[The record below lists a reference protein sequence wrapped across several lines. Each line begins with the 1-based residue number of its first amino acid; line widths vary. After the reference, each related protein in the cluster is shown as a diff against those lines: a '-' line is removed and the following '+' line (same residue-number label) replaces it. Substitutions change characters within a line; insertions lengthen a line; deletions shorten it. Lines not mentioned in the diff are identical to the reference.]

1 MGMQQQIF
9 PCCICGQPLALLPD
23 CRPLLFHCGS
33 GHWTSIEG
41 LLRNWLPAD
50 RPRSDLYLAS
60 WEDRAEVLAEL
71 AHQALSNR
79 HALTAADLQEASRA
93 IEDRVRELRDLNRNA
108 PASVRS
114 VGLLLP

>member
-1 MGMQQQIF
+1 
-9 PCCICGQPLALLPD
+9 LPD

-50 RPRSDLYLAS
+50 RPRSALYLDS
-60 WEDRAEVLAEL
+60 WEQRSSVLTEL

-79 HALTAADLQEASRA
+79 HALTAADLQEAARLL
-93 IEDRVRELRDLNRNA
+93 EDRIRDLRNLSRNSPA
-108 PASVRS
+108 P
-114 VGLLLP
+114 LPSIGFSLP

>member
-1 MGMQQQIF
+1 MGNRHLF
-9 PCCICGQPLALLPD
+9 PCCVCGQPLTLLPD

-50 RPRSDLYLAS
+50 RPRSDLYLDS
-60 WEDRAEVLAEL
+60 WVDRGNVLTEL

-79 HALTAADLQEASRA
+79 HALTAADLQEAARA
-93 IEDRVRELRDLNRNA
+93 IEDRVRELRDLNQHS
-108 PASVRS
+108 PASVS
-114 VGLLLP
+114 AVGVLRP